1 MGSTALTK
9 EQKKVQRRET
19 LLESPISRAVTS
31 MAIPSIISS
40 TVMSLYNMADTYF
53 VSDLGTAATAAV
65 GVNNSLM
72 QVVQMAGMAVGVGAA
87 SYISRLMGARKDDK
101 ASSVLSTAF
110 FSAMGFGLIIM
121 VLGLTFMRQLVDLLG
136 ATPESF
142 QYSMDYAS
150 YILYAAPFMT
160 TVFVMNHCLRA
171 EGSSTF
177 SMIGMVS
184 GSILNCFLDPIMI
197 RGYFG
202 FPAMG
207 VAGAAAATAISK
219 LVSFIVLISPY
230 VLKHSALRINIKIC
244 DFSKETLLEI
254 GRIGLPQL
262 TRSGLLTISGV
273 VTNNFA
279 GGFSTSALAAV
290 SVVNRLMHFIASA
303 IMGFGQGFQTVA
315 GFNWGAKKY
324 DRVNAAIKFANL
336 SSICVSS
343 VLALL
348 AVLFPKQILL
358 VFSKAGDAE
367 LLRIGTLSLITRC
380 LVIPLHA
387 SVLVTQSLF
396 TSIGR
401 AKEALILSLSRQGFC
416 LIPVVIVLTLVFKV
430 EGLAVSQAVADVLS
444 FVIALPMTLK
454 IMKEMRGMHE
464 EQNAVADN
472 Q

>member
-1 MGSTALTK
+1 
-9 EQKKVQRRET
+9 
-19 LLESPISRAVTS
+19 
-31 MAIPSIISS
+31 
-40 TVMSLYNMADTYF
+40 MADTYF

-72 QVVQMAGMAVGVGAA
+72 QVVQMAGMAIGVGAS
-87 SYISRLMGARKDDK
+87 SYISRLMGAKEDDK

-110 FSAMGFGLIIM
+110 FSAMGFGLVIM
-121 VLGLTFMRQLVDLLG
+121 ILGLTFMHPLVRFLG
-136 ATPESF
+136 ATPDSV
-142 QYSMDYAS
+142 QYSIDYAS

-207 VAGAAAATAISK
+207 VAGAAAATAVSK

-230 VLKHSALRINIKIC
+230 VLKHSALRINIKRI
-244 DFSKETLLEI
+244 DFSKSTVFEI
-254 GRIGLPQL
+254 SRIGFPTL
-262 TRSGLLTISGV
+262 TRSGLMTLSGI
-273 VTNNFA
+273 VTNNLA
-279 GGFSTSALAAV
+279 GDFSTAALAAI

-303 IMGFGQGFQTVA
+303 IKGFGQGFQTVA
-315 GFNWGAKKY
+315 GFNWGAKRY
-324 DRVNAAIKFANL
+324 DRVTKSLKFANFAA
-336 SSICVSS
+336 IAASS
-343 VLALL
+343 VLAIL
-348 AVLFPKQILL
+348 AIFFPKQILL
-358 VFSKAGDAE
+358 IFSKEGDAE
-367 LLRIGTLSLITRC
+367 FLRIGLIALVTRC

-396 TSIGR
+396 TAIGR

-416 LIPVVIVLTLVFKV
+416 LIPVVIFVTLVWGV
-430 EGLAVSQAVADVLS
+430 IGLALSQAIADVLS
-444 FVIALPMTLK
+444 FLIAMPMTLK
-454 IMKEMRGMHE
+454 LTKEMKAL
-464 EQNAVADN
+464 NTDAPDAVPGE
-472 Q
+472 